1 MKISRLEK
9 KKRLYLLEL
18 DKKEQ
23 LYITEDTIVRFM
35 LTKNK
40 SINEKELEEIK
51 NFAQFSYGKNLAIY
65 LLSFKLRTEREVF
78 DYLVKHDIKK
88 TSIPTIIQQLKEENW
103 LNDQKYIETFI
114 EQSLKSG
121 NKGPYIL
128 TQKLKQKGLDEKII
142 EQTIEKYDFTEVAEK
157 TAQKLL
163 RKYES
168 RLPVNALK
176 DKITQ
181 SLTTKGFSYTDAK
194 IAFDTLTIENDDEN
208 DATLIQKETEKQYR
222 KYSRRYDGYELKQK
236 LMQALVRK
244 GFDYDRIK
252 TVLRDYLDL

>member
-40 SINEKELEEIK
+40 EIDDKTLEAIK
-51 NFAQFSYGKNLAIY
+51 TFAQFSHGKNIALY
-65 LLSFKLRTEREVF
+65 FLSFKLRTEKEVT
-78 DYLVKHDIKK
+78 DYLLKHDIEKN
-88 TSIPTIIQQLKEENW
+88 SISNIIQQLKEENW
-103 LNDQKYIETFI
+103 LNDQKYSETFI
-114 EQSLKSG
+114 EQSLRSG
-121 NKGPYIL
+121 DKGPYIL

-142 EQTIEKYDFTEVAEK
+142 SQTLEQYDFTEVAQR

-163 RKYES
+163 RKHEG

-176 DKITQ
+176 EKITQ
-181 SLTTKGFSYTDAK
+181 SLVTKGFSYTDAK
-194 IAFDTLTIENDDEN
+194 AAFDTLIIEDDDEN
-208 DATLIQKETEKQYR
+208 DNALIEKELDKQYR

-236 LMQALVRK
+236 LTQALARK
-244 GFDYDRIK
+244 GFDYDTIK
-252 TVLRDYLDL
+252 TVLRDYLD

>member
-18 DKKEQ
+18 DKKEH

-40 SINEKELEEIK
+40 DIDEKELEAIK
-51 NFAQFSYGKNLAIY
+51 TFAQFSYGKNLALY
-65 LLSFKLRTEREVF
+65 FLSFKLRTEKEVT
-78 DYLVKHDIKK
+78 DYLLKHDIDR
-88 TSIPTIIQQLKEENW
+88 TSISSIIQELKDDNW
-103 LNDQKYIETFI
+103 LNDQKYSETLI

-121 NKGPYIL
+121 DKGPYVL

-142 EQTIEKYDFTEVAEK
+142 AQTIEQYDFTEVAQK

-163 RKYES
+163 RKHEG

-181 SLTTKGFSYTDAK
+181 ALVTKGFSYADAK
-194 IAFDTLTIENDDEN
+194 IAFETLIIEDNDENDD
-208 DATLIQKETEKQYR
+208 ALIQNEVEKQYR

-236 LMQALVRK
+236 LTQALVRK
-244 GFDYDRIK
+244 GFDYDSIK
-252 TVLRDYLDL
+252 TVLRDYLD